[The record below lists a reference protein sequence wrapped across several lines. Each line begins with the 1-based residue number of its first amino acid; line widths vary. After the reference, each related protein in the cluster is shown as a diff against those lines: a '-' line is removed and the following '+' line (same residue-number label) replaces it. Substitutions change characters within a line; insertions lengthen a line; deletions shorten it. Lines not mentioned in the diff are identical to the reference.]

1 MNIIPGR
8 HEIRL
13 EQLLNYVSQEE
24 IFRLIFNFYPE
35 EGELYSSPFR
45 VDNTPGCYFRYSEN
59 GKLKFIDWGNP
70 DDTILDCFEAV
81 KIYYNFSSYI
91 QVIHLLYDVFIEGKI
106 PEEVK
111 KITSSPRK
119 PRARK
124 KTKIAVHR
132 QPFTEKDRKY
142 WEQYGITEEE
152 LIEDKIFSIDKTY
165 INSAKGE
172 YIINSSTELSF
183 ADTSFISG
191 NKKVYYPEKTK
202 EHKRRFITNCNQ
214 NDIGNLQNI
223 DFNLNYL
230 IITKSHKDCRVLKNS
245 NYKNTVYFSN
255 EGQYPNNEELLKL
268 VKSFPHIY
276 IFFDN
281 DSTGIKAAIN
291 LKNKI
296 SNLCLNKVTLVYI
309 NSLYKAKDISDLYKY
324 YGKEICHN
332 FIIQNFNVSPT

>member
-1 MNIIPGR
+1 MSIIPGR

-13 EQLLNYVSQEE
+13 DQLLNYVSQEE
-24 IFRLIFNFYPE
+24 IFQLIFKFYPE

-45 VDNTPGCYFRYSEN
+45 VDNIPGCYFRYNDN

-70 DDTILDCFEAV
+70 DNTILDCFEAV
-81 KIYYNFSSYI
+81 KTYYNFNSYTK
-91 QVIHLLYDVFIEGKI
+91 VIHLLYDVFIEGKI
-106 PEEVK
+106 PVEVK
-111 KITSSPRK
+111 NTLASPRD

-132 QPFTEKDRKY
+132 QPFTEKDREY
-142 WEQYGITEEE
+142 WQQYGITEEE

-165 INSAKGE
+165 INSTKGE

-191 NKKVYYPEKTK
+191 NRKVYYPEKTK

-214 NDIGNLQNI
+214 NDIGNIQNI
-223 DFNLNYL
+223 DFSLDYL
-230 IITKSHKDCRVLKNS
+230 IITKSHKDCRVLKN
-245 NYKNTVYFSN
+245 NTCKNTVYFSN
-255 EGQYPNNEELLKL
+255 EGQYPNNEELSKL
-268 VKSFPHIY
+268 VKSFPIIY

-296 SNLCLNKVTLVYI
+296 SDLCLSKVILVYI
-309 NSLYKAKDISDLYKY
+309 NSAYKAKDISDLHKY

-332 FIIQNFNVSPT
+332 FIIKTFNVSPP